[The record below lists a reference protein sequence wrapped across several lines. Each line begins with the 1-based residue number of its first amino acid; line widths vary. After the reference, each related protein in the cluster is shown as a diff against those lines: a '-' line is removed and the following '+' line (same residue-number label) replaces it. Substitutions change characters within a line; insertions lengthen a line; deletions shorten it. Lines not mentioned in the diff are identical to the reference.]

1 MKNYIF
7 THKYFSKQI
16 YANYTLA
23 HLFCFTVTYLTT
35 EDVSVQT
42 HTHSNNGTENY
53 EDYIFTSSTDL
64 NYSNSSND
72 KNTNTDTSTT
82 FKISTRS
89 IASTT
94 NESKPSPS
102 VKLLGGF
109 DFYL

>member
-1 MKNYIF
+1 M
-7 THKYFSKQI
+7 
-16 YANYTLA
+16 A
-23 HLFCFTVTYLTT
+23 HLFCFTVTCLTT

-53 EDYIFTSSTDL
+53 EDHIFTSSTDL
-64 NYSNSSND
+64 NYSNSSDD
-72 KNTNTDTSTT
+72 KNTNTDRSTT